1 MRHKKNI
8 ISKLCGVVGGS
19 ATGGGGGA
27 VFNGGSLNEGV
38 NHAKNIGGLT
48 RSDLREAILNV
59 LLFVLNFLAL
69 AAVVVIVIAGIYL
82 IVGQGSE
89 ESKDKAK
96 KMIFYV
102 IVGLVVILFARVIVG
117 LVIFLANSVA

>member
-1 MRHKKNI
+1 MEYTK
-8 ISKLCGVVGGS
+8 SLLSSVFTS
-19 ATGGGGGA
+19 A
-27 VFNGGSLNEGV
+27 VFDGGSLNEGV
-38 NHAKNIGGLT
+38 NHAKAIGGLT
-48 RSDLREAILNV
+48 KTDLREVILRV

-102 IVGLVVILFARVIVG
+102 IIGLLVILFARVIVG
-117 LVIFLANSVA
+117 VVIFLSNAVA